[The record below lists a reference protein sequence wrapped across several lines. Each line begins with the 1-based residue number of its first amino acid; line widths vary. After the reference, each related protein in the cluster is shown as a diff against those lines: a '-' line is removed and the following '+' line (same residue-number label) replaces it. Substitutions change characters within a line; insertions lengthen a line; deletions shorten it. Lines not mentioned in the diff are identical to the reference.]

1 VTSVVD
7 RFFAG
12 NQEHA
17 MKRLTTILGY
27 TVAVL
32 TIVVA
37 VVGPMFW
44 FGFFSR
50 AAAKTSLRIN
60 PTYTGGEPARTIAR
74 DAYQIVIYKPVP
86 KRAPLSATG
95 SFVQIV
101 WKPASALPATVSEP
115 LDLDGDGRPDCEVS
129 FQAPRDPKV
138 KLLVSVKPLNHLV
151 KPMNAVSKDS
161 FASLIARVN
170 DTIVVRVPLR

>member
-1 VTSVVD
+1 
-7 RFFAG
+7 
-12 NQEHA
+12 

-27 TVAVL
+27 MIAVL
-32 TIVVA
+32 TIAVA
-37 VVGPMFW
+37 VVGPLFW

-50 AAAKTSLRIN
+50 AAAKTSLRID
-60 PTYTGGEPARTIAR
+60 PTYTGGEPARTLTR

-86 KRAPLSATG
+86 KRAPLSPLG

-101 WKPASALPATVSEP
+101 WTPASKLPATVSEQ

-129 FQAPRDPKV
+129 FQAPRDPHAILHV
-138 KLLVSVKPLNHLV
+138 NVKPLNNLV
-151 KPMNAVSKDS
+151 QAMNGVSKDS

-170 DTIVVRVPLR
+170 DTIVVRVPLKSSAK